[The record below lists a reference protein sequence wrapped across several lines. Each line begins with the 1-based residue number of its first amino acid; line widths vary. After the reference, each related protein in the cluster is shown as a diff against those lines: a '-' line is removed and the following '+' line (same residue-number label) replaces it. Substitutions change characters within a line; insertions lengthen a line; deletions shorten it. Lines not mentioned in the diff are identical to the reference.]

1 MREKAQ
7 RIEELTEIF
16 IGTELNNLYSCKCL
30 SNPLKI
36 LRKQILYVRDG
47 LVVFFLN
54 HLKFFFGDTLAGSYT
69 FTYFHNQFAVLIAS
83 ALLFLYL
90 IEILEKILYQIYQ
103 MELFFFYQL
112 VIQLTAL

>member
-47 LVVFFLN
+47 LVVFF
-54 HLKFFFGDTLAGSYT
+54 
-69 FTYFHNQFAVLIAS
+69 
-83 ALLFLYL
+83 
-90 IEILEKILYQIYQ
+90 
-103 MELFFFYQL
+103 
-112 VIQLTAL
+112 